1 MTQVREAAV
10 AGQFY
15 PGTAAELNAAV
26 RAFLDAAE
34 TPVTSTAAVPKAI
47 IAPHA
52 GYVYS
57 GAVAASAYAR
67 LGPSRATIK
76 RVVLLGPCH
85 RVPVRGLALSGA
97 DSFETPLGRVP
108 VDKDAAA
115 EILDMPM
122 VEVFDAAHEME
133 HSLEVH
139 LPFLQVALDDFSVV
153 PLVVGEAA
161 PEDVARVIEAL
172 WGGKE
177 TLIVVS
183 SDLSHFL
190 DYASAQKIDS
200 ATCKA
205 IENLDP
211 KAISRDGACGR
222 YPVGGLLEAAKR
234 RGMTVTT
241 LDIRNS
247 GDTAGGKDRVVG
259 YGSWMFQE
267 APKRTAKVKWDKPGG
282 KTGGEEEFG
291 AATKALLQRNGRKLL
306 GLAAGSIQHGLE
318 NGKPFPPA
326 EAETLDPDLAKP
338 GASFVTLKKT
348 GKLRGCI
355 GTSKAHRPLAHDVA
369 DNGFRAAFKDP
380 RFPAVTAEEIED
392 LVLSLSVLSPQS
404 PMAFSG
410 EEEFLENLRPHMD
423 GLVIE
428 DLKRRALFLP
438 SVWSQL
444 PEPKTFVEH
453 LKSKAGLPKDHWSDT
468 FKAWRFVAEEISAAD
483 LDDPASIWAAAL

>member
-1 MTQVREAAV
+1 MPSLREAAV

-15 PGTAAELNAAV
+15 PGSAAELEATV
-26 RAFLDAAE
+26 RHFLDGAGPANVE
-34 TPVTSTAAVPKAI
+34 KTAGAPVPKAI

-67 LGPSRATIK
+67 LEPSRATIK

-161 PEDVARVIEAL
+161 PEDVAQVIEAL

-211 KAISRDGACGR
+211 KAMSRDGACGR

-267 APKRTAKVKWDKPGG
+267 AKPRRRATVTWDKPEKEAGTGEARTGTKKDPGG
-282 KTGGEEEFG
+282 PQAERDFEK
-291 AATKALLQRNGRKLL
+291 ATKALLERNGRTLL

-318 NGKPFPPA
+318 KRKAANVIKMGVGKKQII
-326 EAETLDPDLAKP
+326 L
-338 GASFVTLKKT
+338 
-348 GKLRGCI
+348 
-355 GTSKAHRPLAHDVA
+355 
-369 DNGFRAAFKDP
+369 
-380 RFPAVTAEEIED
+380 
-392 LVLSLSVLSPQS
+392 
-404 PMAFSG
+404 
-410 EEEFLENLRPHMD
+410 
-423 GLVIE
+423 
-428 DLKRRALFLP
+428 
-438 SVWSQL
+438 
-444 PEPKTFVEH
+444 
-453 LKSKAGLPKDHWSDT
+453 
-468 FKAWRFVAEEISAAD
+468 
-483 LDDPASIWAAAL
+483 